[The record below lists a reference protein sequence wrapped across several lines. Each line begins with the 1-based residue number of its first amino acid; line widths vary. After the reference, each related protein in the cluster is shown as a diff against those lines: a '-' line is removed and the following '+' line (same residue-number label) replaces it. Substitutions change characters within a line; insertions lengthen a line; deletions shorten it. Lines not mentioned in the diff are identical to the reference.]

1 MYRNKIIGRNGLIEA
16 ELGIVYMLRQSFKK
30 KSLIIDDW
38 GVIEG
43 AAGTGGRRARGER
56 DRVERKS

>member
-1 MYRNKIIGRNGLIEA
+1 MEV
-16 ELGIVYMLRQSFKK
+16 ELGIVYILWQSLKK

-38 GVIEG
+38 GAIEG
-43 AAGTGGRRARGER
+43 AARTGGRRVRGKR

>member
-1 MYRNKIIGRNGLIEA
+1 
-16 ELGIVYMLRQSFKK
+16 MLQQSFKK

-38 GVIEG
+38 GAMEG
-43 AAGTGGRRARGER
+43 VAGTGGRKARGKM